1 VVAISSGEERL
12 HGDVEVLPHCSGFA
26 RHGPGGGPGELGVAQ
41 VGAVAEHGPVPCL
54 GRRDA
59 ELAKLLD
66 EVADPAFAYPR
77 RAPRTS
83 GSSAAALPMLEH
95 AGQQATE
102 ADGEVSLGLDEIDDR
117 LGVLGFP
124 PRQRGAQQGL
134 SVGEVS
140 VRAVLGS
147 ARPRDPRSL

>member
-1 VVAISSGEERL
+1 
-12 HGDVEVLPHCSGFA
+12 
-26 RHGPGGGPGELGVAQ
+26 
-41 VGAVAEHGPVPCL
+41 
-54 GRRDA
+54 
-59 ELAKLLD
+59 
-66 EVADPAFAYPR
+66 
-77 RAPRTS
+77 
-83 GSSAAALPMLEH
+83 MLEH